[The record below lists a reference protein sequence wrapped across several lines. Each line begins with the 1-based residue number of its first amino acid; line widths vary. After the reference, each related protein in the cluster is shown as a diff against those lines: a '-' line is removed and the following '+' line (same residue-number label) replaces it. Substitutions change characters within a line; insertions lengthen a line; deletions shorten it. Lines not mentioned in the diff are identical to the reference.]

1 MRQQITSKLGN
12 LAEICSA
19 VVQQFKNKSKVSQ
32 GNTAS
37 SLQEGPLL
45 TFSPLWMADDR
56 FWFMAASL

>member
-1 MRQQITSKLGN
+1 MLQQITSKLGN
-12 LAEICSA
+12 LTEICSP
-19 VVQQFKNKSKVSQ
+19 VVQRFKNKIKVSQ

-45 TFSPLWMADDR
+45 TFSQLWMADDR